1 MARGQSSYEGGLV
14 TTGRFGRFGGRY
26 SPESQIGFLQELT
39 VSFQKSL
46 SDVNFWKEYWSFFPS
61 RPSPLQRAP
70 MLTRW
75 AGGRDIW
82 LKREDLNGYASPN
95 RHHIV
100 GQILLARRMNK
111 TEIITAC
118 GSTSHGIECA
128 TLCATLGMGCSI
140 YIGARDVLGQP
151 GNIQRIIRIGSTV
164 IRVDNG
170 SMSLRDATGEALRA
184 STNRFK
190 TAFYLSISATGPD
203 PYPLIVRTFQSV
215 IGSQA
220 MRQLSESCGKLPSV
234 VAAPVSS
241 NGTAIGFFYPFVEF
255 QSVRLLGVEAFGSAA
270 LCRGSQGV
278 YGGAFT
284 YVLQDDDGQILP
296 TESLSPDMNF
306 PAVGPELAHWAQN
319 GRLEC
324 VSATN
329 EEAAEGL
336 RILKNTEGIL
346 SGLDSAH
353 AIQKVINAAQGLDH
367 HEVILLLIYGP

>member
-1 MARGQSSYEGGLV
+1 
-14 TTGRFGRFGGRY
+14 
-26 SPESQIGFLQELT
+26 
-39 VSFQKSL
+39 
-46 SDVNFWKEYWSFFPS
+46 
-61 RPSPLQRAP
+61 

-140 YIGARDVLGQP
+140 YIGARDALGQP

-190 TAFYLSISATGPD
+190 TAFYLSSSATGPD

-241 NGTAIGFFYPFVEF
+241 NGTAVGFFYPFVEF

-270 LCRGSQGV
+270 LCRGSPGV

-284 YVLQDDDGQILP
+284 YVVQDDDGQILP